1 MTKKTLATLAAM
13 AAAGMMA
20 VPAMAEGTSGL
31 EPRKLEGPL
40 NIAYVNAGMNTYYSL
55 VLDGVNEEIERY
67 GGDEVATVDVYS
79 PTSSS
84 NMVEEQITF
93 LETLLQD
100 EDLDVL
106 FFSCHND
113 AEFVPYMEQF
123 LEKGVSVYL
132 FNMPGQDVT
141 SDAYV
146 SLVSYDFYDAGYK
159 MGEWMATNMADQDI
173 KLLYLEGVQG
183 THNTIRT
190 QGFMDAIKDCDNVE
204 IVVSQCA
211 DWTREGGQSVTENAL
226 QSNPEINTIFGPYDE
241 MPLGAIAAL
250 KDAGRDDV
258 TVLGY
263 DCTEPGYAAILNGI
277 MAASVNTDAKQ
288 MGNHLV
294 DAAVAHDLEGKEVE
308 KKILNELVVIDSTNT
323 DLIPEDNFV
332 YTEREKEFEIEK

>member
-1 MTKKTLATLAAM
+1 GASY
-13 AAAGMMA
+13 
-20 VPAMAEGTSGL
+20 PGL
-31 EPRKLEGPL
+31 EPRKLEGAL
-40 NIAYVNAGMNTYYSL
+40 DIAYVNAGMNTYYSL
-55 VLDGVNEEIERY
+55 VLDGIKEEIERW
-67 GGDEVATVDVYS
+67 GGDEVANVEVYS
-79 PTSSS
+79 PTSVS
-84 NMVEEQITF
+84 NMVEEQIQF

-100 EDLDVL
+100 DELDVL

-132 FNMPGQDVT
+132 FNMPGADVT

-159 MGEWMATNMADQDI
+159 MGEWLATNKADEDV
-173 KLLYLEGVQG
+173 KLLYLEGNQG

-190 QGFMDAIKDCDNVE
+190 QGFMDAIEGCDNIE
-204 IVVSQCA
+204 IVVSQNA
-211 DWTREGGQSVTENAL
+211 EWTREGGQKVTENAL
-226 QSNPEINTIFGPYDE
+226 QSNPEINTIYGPYDE
-241 MPLGAIAAL
+241 MPLGALAAL

-263 DCTEPGYAAILNGI
+263 DCTEPGYAQIVAGK

-308 KKILNELVVIDSTNT
+308 KKILNELIVIDSTNT
-323 DLIPEDNFV
+323 DLIGEDNYV
-332 YTEREKEFEIEK
+332 YTKREQEITGER